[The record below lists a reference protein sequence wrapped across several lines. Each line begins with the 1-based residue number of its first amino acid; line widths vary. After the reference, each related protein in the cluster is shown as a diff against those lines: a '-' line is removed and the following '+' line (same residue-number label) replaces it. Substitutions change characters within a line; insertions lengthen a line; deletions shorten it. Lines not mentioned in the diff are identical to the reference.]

1 MKTRIIIFLL
11 CLISINMMG
20 QGTVSRQK
28 CRTCGKV
35 VTQCQYNGKHPK
47 PKQEAKPTQKP
58 KISPKQNQAATQ
70 QQRGTASKP
79 TKPAVKTCEI
89 CAKPLT
95 QCDYGGKHPYC
106 QTCGKL
112 MERCE
117 YKGEHP
123 VCQTCGLLKE
133 KCEYK
138 GEHPVCQTC
147 GKLKDKCEYKGEH
160 PDILAEIMR
169 NMVYVEGGTFTMGAT
184 AEQKKTTKSEKPTHS
199 VTLSSFYIGKYEV
212 TQSLWKAVMGSNP
225 SHFEGDNLPVEN
237 VSWNDCQTFLRK
249 LNAMTGKNFRLPTE
263 AEWEFSARG
272 GNWSR
277 GYQYSGSNVLSDV
290 AWYYDNSGSKTHNVG
305 TKAPN
310 ELGIYDMSGNVWEWC
325 QDRKGSY
332 SSSAQTNPK
341 GPSSGSLRV
350 FRGGSWFDFAGSCRV
365 ALRSSNAPGISYY
378 FFGLRLAL
386 SQL

>member
-1 MKTRIIIFLL
+1 MKTKIILFLL
-11 CLISINMMG
+11 CLATLNTMG
-20 QGTVSRQK
+20 QTNGTITRKRKTTAKKETQQRKTTQAAPKKTLPARQA
-28 CRTCGKV
+28 
-35 VTQCQYNGKHPK
+35 QQ
-47 PKQEAKPTQKP
+47 QKP
-58 KISPKQNQAATQ
+58 AASTSMPKV
-70 QQRGTASKP
+70 S
-79 TKPAVKTCEI
+79 
-89 CAKPLT
+89 L
-95 QCDYGGKHPYC
+95 D
-106 QTCGKL
+106 
-112 MERCE
+112 
-117 YKGEHP
+117 
-123 VCQTCGLLKE
+123 
-133 KCEYK
+133 
-138 GEHPVCQTC
+138 
-147 GKLKDKCEYKGEH
+147 D
-160 PDILAEIMR
+160 IMR

-184 AEQKKTTKSEKPTHS
+184 FEQQEPDYDEKPTHRVS
-199 VTLSSFYIGKYEV
+199 LSSFYIGKYEV
-212 TQSLWKAVMGSNP
+212 TQALWKAVMGSNP
-225 SHFEGDNLPVEN
+225 SRFEGDNLPVER

-249 LNAMTGKNFRLPTE
+249 LNAMTGKTFRLPTE
-263 AEWEFSARG
+263 AEWEFAARG
-272 GNWSR
+272 GNRNR

-290 AWYYDNSGSKTHNVG
+290 AWYADNSGSKTHNVG

>member
-35 VTQCQYNGKHPK
+35 VAQCQYKGKHPK

-58 KISPKQNQAATQ
+58 KTSPKQNQAATQ
-70 QQRGTASKP
+70 QQAGTASKP

-112 MERCE
+112 KERCE

-138 GEHPVCQTC
+138 GEHP
-147 GKLKDKCEYKGEH
+147 E
-160 PDILAEIMR
+160 ILAEIMR

-184 AEQKKTTKSEKPTHS
+184 SEQKKPDDDEKPTHRVS
-199 VTLSSFYIGKYEV
+199 LSSFYIGKYEV
-212 TQSLWKAVMGSNP
+212 TQALWKAVMGSNP
-225 SHFEGDNLPVEN
+225 SRFEGDNLPVEN

-272 GNWSR
+272 GNLSR
-277 GYQYSGSNVLSDV
+277 GYQYSGSKKIDDV
-290 AWYYDNSGSKTHNVG
+290 AWYRNNSGSKTHNVG

-350 FRGGSWFDFAGSCRV
+350 FRGGSWFEFTGSCRV